1 MIVMKAFEYGFTTRH
16 TGLIYSKGLDKHGV
30 NVLSCHADSGHSL
43 PRSYGCTI
51 VSLNGAAISLSAKR
65 HTLTGSA
72 TCHDEII
79 EFSIAGNKVVGY
91 RNMMEEMHLAQDKP
105 TVIYQDNEAAIMI
118 EKNRGS
124 LSGQSRHIERKVL
137 TCRNKVEDGQ
147 IVPVYLETTM
157 MAADIGT
164 KALGDKQFA
173 YLRDLLTGYSLVKA
187 HHPAYTLPSYIV

>member
-1 MIVMKAFEYGFTTRH
+1 MSRGFGALTFKVVWLH
-16 TGLIYSKGLDKHGV
+16 YL
-30 NVLSCHADSGHSL
+30 LSEWGCHF
-43 PRSYGCTI
+43 TI
-51 VSLNGAAISLSAKR
+51 CEEA
-65 HTLTGSA
+65 LTGSA

-147 IVPVYLETTM
+147 IVPVYLETSR

-164 KALGDKQFA
+164 KALGLGRNHSVSIKCR
-173 YLRDLLTGYSLVKA
+173 LGHL
-187 HHPAYTLPSYIV
+187 